1 MKLDRFICKSYRG
14 HEDSLK
20 FSWSSPSNI
29 ALVKYWGKNKDQTPK
44 NSSISFTLSNCNT
57 KTSVVFSKIEKK
69 LDAVHFTISYDG
81 KMQNDFR
88 PKIEKYFASI
98 IQYCPYLLHFNLE
111 INTKN
116 TFPHSSGI
124 ASSASGMSALS
135 LCIMSLEK
143 EITKEDLSA
152 NFFFLKASFL
162 SRIGSGSACRSVYGG
177 FNIWGKHEDFEQS
190 SDLFSVQLNQ
200 SISTEFENFQDTILL
215 VDENKKDVS
224 SSAGHSLMD
233 NHPFSMDRYMIANKN
248 TSALKIILE
257 KGDLFAFCELVEKE
271 AMMLHSLMMTS
282 SPSYVLMKPE
292 TLEIIDKI
300 KSFRN
305 RNKVPVCFT
314 LDAGAN
320 VHVLYPEKDSKSV
333 LDFIN
338 SKLSKYCFQGKFIKD
353 HLGKGPEKI

>member
-1 MKLDRFICKSYRG
+1 MD
-14 HEDSLK
+14 
-20 FSWSSPSNI
+20 
-29 ALVKYWGKNKDQTPK
+29 
-44 NSSISFTLSNCNT
+44 
-57 KTSVVFSKIEKK
+57 VVN
-69 LDAVHFTISYDG
+69 FTISYDG
-81 KMQNDFR
+81 KTQNDFR

-98 IQYCPYLLHFNLE
+98 IQYCPYLLHYYLE

-135 LCIMSLEK
+135 LCIMGLEK
-143 EITKEDLSA
+143 EITKEDFSA

-177 FNIWGKHEDFEQS
+177 FNIWGKHKDFEQS
-190 SDLFSVQLNQ
+190 SDLFSLQLNQ

-215 VDENKKDVS
+215 VDENQKDVS

-233 NHPFSMDRYMIANKN
+233 NHPFSVDRYMIANKN

-292 TLEIIDKI
+292 TLEIIDEI

-305 RNKVPVCFT
+305 INKVPVCFT

-320 VHVLYPEKDSKSV
+320 VHVLYPEKYSKSV
-333 LDFIN
+333 LGFIN
-338 SKLSKYCFQGKFIKD
+338 SKLSKYCFQGKFIID
-353 HLGKGPEKI
+353 HIGKGPEKI

>member
-190 SDLFSVQLNQ
+190 SDLFSLQLNQ

-305 RNKVPVCFT
+305 RNKAPVCFT

>member
-143 EITKEDLSA
+143 EITKDDLSA

>member
-1 MKLDRFICKSYRG
+1 MELNRFVCKNYRDLD
-14 HEDSLK
+14 DLLK

-44 NSSISFTLSNCNT
+44 NSSISFTLSSCKT
-57 KTSVVFSKIEKK
+57 KTSIIFSKIEKK
-69 LDAVHFTISYDG
+69 LDVVNFTISYDG
-81 KMQNDFR
+81 KRQNDFR

-98 IQYCPYLLHFNLE
+98 IKYCPYLLYCNLE

-143 EITKEDLSA
+143 EITKEDFSG

-177 FNIWGKHEDFEQS
+177 FNIWGKHKDFEQS
-190 SDLFSVQLNQ
+190 SDLFSLQLNQ

-215 VDENKKDVS
+215 VDENQKDVS

-233 NHPFSMDRYMIANKN
+233 NHPFSVDRYMIANKN

-257 KGDLFAFCELVEKE
+257 KGNLFAFCELVEKE

-292 TLEIIDKI
+292 TLKIIDEI

-305 RNKVPVCFT
+305 MNKVPVCFS

>member
-1 MKLDRFICKSYRG
+1 MELDRFVCKNYRDLD
-14 HEDSLK
+14 DSLK

-44 NSSISFTLSNCNT
+44 NSSISFTLSSCKT
-57 KTSVVFSKIEKK
+57 KTSIIFSKIEKK
-69 LDAVHFTISYDG
+69 LDVVNFTISYDG
-81 KMQNDFR
+81 KRQNDFR

-98 IQYCPYLLHFNLE
+98 IKYCPYLLYCNLE

-143 EITKEDLSA
+143 EITKEDFSG

-177 FNIWGKHEDFEQS
+177 FNIWGKHKDFEQS
-190 SDLFSVQLNQ
+190 SDLFSLQLNQ

-215 VDENKKDVS
+215 VDENQKDVS

-233 NHPFSMDRYMIANKN
+233 NHPFSVDRYMIANKN

-257 KGDLFAFCELVEKE
+257 KGNLFAFCELVEKE

-292 TLEIIDKI
+292 TLKIIDEI

-305 RNKVPVCFT
+305 MNKVPVCFT

>member
-1 MKLDRFICKSYRG
+1 MKLDRFICKGYRS

-135 LCIMSLEK
+135 LCVMSLEK
-143 EITKEDLSA
+143 EITKDDLSA

-177 FNIWGKHEDFEQS
+177 FNIWGKHKDFEQS

-215 VDENKKDVS
+215 VDENQKDVS

>member
-1 MKLDRFICKSYRG
+1 MELDRFVCKSYRNND
-14 HEDSLK
+14 DSIK

-44 NSSISFTLSNCNT
+44 NSSISFTLSSCKT
-57 KTSVVFSKIEKK
+57 KTSIIFSKIEKK
-69 LDAVHFTISYDG
+69 LDVVNFTISYDG
-81 KMQNDFR
+81 KTQNDFR

-98 IQYCPYLLHFNLE
+98 IQYCPYLLHYHLE

-143 EITKEDLSA
+143 EITKEDFSG

-177 FNIWGKHEDFEQS
+177 FNIWGKHKDFEQS
-190 SDLFSVQLNQ
+190 SDLFSLQLNQ

-215 VDENKKDVS
+215 VDENQKDVS

-233 NHPFSMDRYMIANKN
+233 NHPFSVDRYMIANKN

-292 TLEIIDKI
+292 TLEIIDEI

-305 RNKVPVCFT
+305 INKVPVCFT

-320 VHVLYPEKDSKSV
+320 VHVLYPEKYSKSV
-333 LDFIN
+333 LGFIS
-338 SKLSKYCFQGKFIKD
+338 SKLSKYCFQGKFIID
-353 HLGKGPEKI
+353 HIGKGPEKI

>member
-1 MKLDRFICKSYRG
+1 MELDRFVCKSYRNND
-14 HEDSLK
+14 DSIK

-44 NSSISFTLSNCNT
+44 NSSISFTLSSCKT
-57 KTSVVFSKIEKK
+57 KTSIIFSKIEKK
-69 LDAVHFTISYDG
+69 LDVVNFTISYDG
-81 KMQNDFR
+81 KTQNDFR

-98 IQYCPYLLHFNLE
+98 IQYCPYLLHYHLE

-143 EITKEDLSA
+143 EITKEDFSA

-190 SDLFSVQLNQ
+190 SDLFSLQLNQ

-215 VDENKKDVS
+215 VDENQKDVS

-233 NHPFSMDRYMIANKN
+233 NHPFSVDRYIIANKN

-292 TLEIIDKI
+292 TLEIIDEI

-305 RNKVPVCFT
+305 INKVPVCFT

-320 VHVLYPEKDSKSV
+320 VHVLYPEKYSKSV
-333 LDFIN
+333 LGFIN
-338 SKLSKYCFQGKFIKD
+338 SKLSKYCFQGKFIID
-353 HLGKGPEKI
+353 HIGKGPEKI

>member
-1 MKLDRFICKSYRG
+1 MELEGFVSKSYRD
-14 HEDSLK
+14 HDDPLK

-29 ALVKYWGKNKDQTPK
+29 ALIKYWGKNMDQTPR
-44 NSSISFTLSNCNT
+44 NSSISFTLSSCNT
-57 KTSVVFSKIEKK
+57 KTSIVFSKIEKQI
-69 LDAVHFTISYDG
+69 DAVNFTISYDG
-81 KMQNDFR
+81 NIKNDFR

-98 IQYCPYLLHFNLE
+98 IKYCPYLLNYNLE

-135 LCIMSLEK
+135 LCIMSFEK
-143 EITKEDLSA
+143 EISEKQFSTD
-152 NFFFLKASFL
+152 FFFLKASFL
-162 SRIGSGSACRSVYGG
+162 SRIGSGSACRSIYGG
-177 FNIWGKHEDFEQS
+177 FNIWGKHKDFEQS
-190 SDLFSVQLNQ
+190 SDLYSLPINQ
-200 SISTEFENFQDTILL
+200 SIAQEFQKFQDTILI
-215 VDENKKDVS
+215 VDENQKDVS

-233 NHPFSMDRYMIANKN
+233 NHPFSMNRYEIAYKN

-282 SPSYVLMKPE
+282 HPSYILMKPE
-292 TLEIIDKI
+292 TLEIIDEI

-305 RNKVPVCFT
+305 VNKVPVCFT

-320 VHVLYPEKDSKSV
+320 VHVLYPEKYSKSV
-333 LDFIN
+333 LEFII
-338 SKLSKYCFQGKFIKD
+338 SKLSKYCFQGKFITD
-353 HLGKGPEKI
+353 HAGKGPKKI

>member
-1 MKLDRFICKSYRG
+1 MELDRFVCKNYRDLD
-14 HEDSLK
+14 DSLK

-44 NSSISFTLSNCNT
+44 NSSISFTLSSCKT
-57 KTSVVFSKIEKK
+57 KTSIIFSKIEKK
-69 LDAVHFTISYDG
+69 LDTVDFTISYDG
-81 KMQNDFR
+81 DIKNDFR

-98 IQYCPYLLHFNLE
+98 IQYCPYLLYFNLE

-143 EITKEDLSA
+143 EITKEEFSSD
-152 NFFFLKASFL
+152 FFFLKASFL
-162 SRIGSGSACRSVYGG
+162 SRIGSGSACRSVFGG
-177 FNIWGKHEDFEQS
+177 FNIWGEHKDFEQS
-190 SDLFSVQLNQ
+190 SDLFSLQLNQ

-215 VDENKKDVS
+215 VDENQKDVS

-233 NHPFSMDRYMIANKN
+233 NHPFSVDRYMIANKN

-292 TLEIIDKI
+292 TLEIIDEI

-305 RNKVPVCFT
+305 MNKVPVCFT

-320 VHVLYPEKDSKSV
+320 VHVLYAEKYSKSV
-333 LDFIN
+333 LEFIN
-338 SKLSKYCFQGKFIKD
+338 SKLSKYCFQGKFIMD
-353 HLGKGPEKI
+353 HIGNGPEKI

>member
-1 MKLDRFICKSYRG
+1 MKLDRFICKGYRS

-177 FNIWGKHEDFEQS
+177 FNIWGKHKDFEQS

-215 VDENKKDVS
+215 VDENQKDVS

-338 SKLSKYCFQGKFIKD
+338 SKLSEYCFQGKFIKD

>member
-1 MKLDRFICKSYRG
+1 MELDRFVCKSYRN
-14 HEDSLK
+14 HDDSIK

-44 NSSISFTLSNCNT
+44 NSSISFTLSSCKT
-57 KTSVVFSKIEKK
+57 KTSIIFSKIEKK
-69 LDAVHFTISYDG
+69 LDVVNFTISYDG
-81 KMQNDFR
+81 KTQNDFR

-98 IQYCPYLLHFNLE
+98 IQYCPYLLHYHLE

-143 EITKEDLSA
+143 EITKEDFSA

-177 FNIWGKHEDFEQS
+177 FNIWGKHKDFEQS
-190 SDLFSVQLNQ
+190 SDLFSLQLNQ

-215 VDENKKDVS
+215 VDENQKDVS

-233 NHPFSMDRYMIANKN
+233 NHPFSVDRYMIANKN

-292 TLEIIDKI
+292 TLEIIDEI

-305 RNKVPVCFT
+305 INKVPVCFT

-320 VHVLYPEKDSKSV
+320 VHVLYPEKYSKSV
-333 LDFIN
+333 LGFIN
-338 SKLSKYCFQGKFIKD
+338 SKLSKYCFQGKFIID
-353 HLGKGPEKI
+353 HIGKGPEKI

>member
-1 MKLDRFICKSYRG
+1 MELNRFVCKNYRN
-14 HEDSLK
+14 HDDLLK

-44 NSSISFTLSNCNT
+44 NSSISFTLSSCKT
-57 KTSVVFSKIEKK
+57 KTSVIFSKIEKK
-69 LDAVHFTISYDG
+69 LDVVNFTISYDG
-81 KMQNDFR
+81 KTQNDFR

-98 IQYCPYLLHFNLE
+98 IQYCPYLLHYHLE
-111 INTKN
+111 INTRN

-143 EITKEDLSA
+143 EITKEDFSA

-177 FNIWGKHEDFEQS
+177 FNIWGKHKDFEQS
-190 SDLFSVQLNQ
+190 SDLFSLQLNQ

-215 VDENKKDVS
+215 VDENQKDVS

-233 NHPFSMDRYMIANKN
+233 NHPFSVDRYMIANKN
-248 TSALKIILE
+248 TSALRIILE

-292 TLEIIDKI
+292 TLEIMNEI
-300 KSFRN
+300 KAFRKKN
-305 RNKVPVCFT
+305 NVPVCFT

-333 LDFIN
+333 TDLIN
-338 SKLSKYCFQGKFIKD
+338 EKLSKYCFQGKFITD
-353 HLGKGPEKI
+353 HIGKGPEKI

>member
-1 MKLDRFICKSYRG
+1 MELDRFVCKNYR
-14 HEDSLK
+14 DLDDLLK

-44 NSSISFTLSNCNT
+44 NSSISFTLSSCKT
-57 KTSVVFSKIEKK
+57 KTSIIFSKIEKK
-69 LDAVHFTISYDG
+69 LDVVNFTISYDG
-81 KMQNDFR
+81 KTQNDFR

-98 IQYCPYLLHFNLE
+98 IKYCPYLLYCNLE

-143 EITKEDLSA
+143 EITKEDFSA

-177 FNIWGKHEDFEQS
+177 FNIWGKHKDFEQS
-190 SDLFSVQLNQ
+190 SDLFSLQLNQ

-215 VDENKKDVS
+215 VDETQKDVS

-292 TLEIIDKI
+292 TLEIIDEI

-305 RNKVPVCFT
+305 MNKVPVCFT

-320 VHVLYPEKDSKSV
+320 VHVLYPEKDSKSI

>member
-143 EITKEDLSA
+143 EITKDDLSA

-190 SDLFSVQLNQ
+190 SDLFSLQLNQ

>member
-1 MKLDRFICKSYRG
+1 MELDRFVCKNYRD
-14 HEDSLK
+14 HDDSLK

-44 NSSISFTLSNCNT
+44 NSSISFTLSSCKT
-57 KTSVVFSKIEKK
+57 KTSIEFSKIEKK
-69 LDAVHFTISYDG
+69 LDAVDFTISYEG
-81 KMQNDFR
+81 KIKNDFR
-88 PKIEKYFASI
+88 PKIEKHFASI
-98 IQYCPYLLHFNLE
+98 IQYCPYLLHYHLE

-116 TFPHSSGI
+116 SFPHSSGI

-143 EITKEDLSA
+143 EITKEEFSSD
-152 NFFFLKASFL
+152 FFFLKASFL

-177 FNIWGKHEDFEQS
+177 FNIWGKHKDFEQS
-190 SDLFSVQLNQ
+190 SDLFSLQLNQ

-215 VDENKKDVS
+215 VDENQKDVS

-233 NHPFSMDRYMIANKN
+233 NHPFSVDRYMIANKN

-257 KGDLFAFCELVEKE
+257 KGNLFAFCELVEKE

-292 TLEIIDKI
+292 TLKIIDEI

-305 RNKVPVCFT
+305 MNKVPVCFT

>member
-1 MKLDRFICKSYRG
+1 MELDRFVCKNYR
-14 HEDSLK
+14 DLDDLLK

-44 NSSISFTLSNCNT
+44 NSSISFTLSSCKT
-57 KTSVVFSKIEKK
+57 KTSIIFSKIEKK
-69 LDAVHFTISYDG
+69 LDVVNFTISYDG
-81 KMQNDFR
+81 KTQNDFR

-98 IQYCPYLLHFNLE
+98 IQYCPYLLYCNLE

-143 EITKEDLSA
+143 EITKEDFSA

-177 FNIWGKHEDFEQS
+177 FNICGKHKDFEQS
-190 SDLFSVQLNQ
+190 SDLFSLQLNQ

-215 VDENKKDVS
+215 VDETQKDVS

-233 NHPFSMDRYMIANKN
+233 NHPFSVDRYMIANKN

-292 TLEIIDKI
+292 TLEIIDEI

-305 RNKVPVCFT
+305 MNKVPVCFT

-320 VHVLYPEKDSKSV
+320 VHVLYPEKDSKSI

>member
-1 MKLDRFICKSYRG
+1 MELDRFVCKNYR
-14 HEDSLK
+14 DLDDLLK

-44 NSSISFTLSNCNT
+44 NSSISFTLSSCKT
-57 KTSVVFSKIEKK
+57 KTSIIFSKIEKK
-69 LDAVHFTISYDG
+69 LDVVNFTISYDG
-81 KMQNDFR
+81 KTQNDFR

-98 IQYCPYLLHFNLE
+98 IQYCPYLLYCNLE

-143 EITKEDLSA
+143 EITKEDFSA

-177 FNIWGKHEDFEQS
+177 FNIWGKHKDFEQS
-190 SDLFSVQLNQ
+190 SDLFSLQLNQ

-215 VDENKKDVS
+215 VDETQKDVS

-233 NHPFSMDRYMIANKN
+233 NHPFSVDRYMIANKN

-292 TLEIIDKI
+292 TLEIIDEI

-305 RNKVPVCFT
+305 MNKVPVCFT

-320 VHVLYPEKDSKSV
+320 VHVLYPEKDSKSI

>member
-1 MKLDRFICKSYRG
+1 MELDRFVCKNYR
-14 HEDSLK
+14 DLDDLLK

-44 NSSISFTLSNCNT
+44 NSSISFTLSSCKT
-57 KTSVVFSKIEKK
+57 KTSIIFSKIEKK
-69 LDAVHFTISYDG
+69 LDVVNFTISYDG
-81 KMQNDFR
+81 KTQNDFR

-98 IQYCPYLLHFNLE
+98 IQYCPYLLYCNLE

-190 SDLFSVQLNQ
+190 SDLFSLQLNQ

-215 VDENKKDVS
+215 VDETQKDVS

-257 KGDLFAFCELVEKE
+257 KGDLFTFCELVEKE

-292 TLEIIDKI
+292 TLEIIDEI

-305 RNKVPVCFT
+305 MNKVPVCFT

-320 VHVLYPEKDSKSV
+320 VHVLYPEKYSKSV
-333 LDFIN
+333 LEFIN
-338 SKLSKYCFQGKFIKD
+338 SKLSKYCFQGKFIID
-353 HLGKGPEKI
+353 HIGKGPEKI

>member
-1 MKLDRFICKSYRG
+1 MELNRFVCKNYRDLD
-14 HEDSLK
+14 DLLK

-44 NSSISFTLSNCNT
+44 NSSISFTLSSCKT
-57 KTSVVFSKIEKK
+57 KTSIIFSKIEKK
-69 LDAVHFTISYDG
+69 LDVVNFTISYDG
-81 KMQNDFR
+81 KRQNDFR

-98 IQYCPYLLHFNLE
+98 IKYCPYLLYCNLE

-143 EITKEDLSA
+143 EITKEDFSG

-177 FNIWGKHEDFEQS
+177 FNIWGKHKDFEQS
-190 SDLFSVQLNQ
+190 SDLFSLQLNQ

-215 VDENKKDVS
+215 VDENQKDVS

-233 NHPFSMDRYMIANKN
+233 NHPFSVDRYMIANKN

-257 KGDLFAFCELVEKE
+257 KGNLFAFCELVEKE

-292 TLEIIDKI
+292 TLKIIYEI

-305 RNKVPVCFT
+305 MNKVPVCFT

-338 SKLSKYCFQGKFIKD
+338 SKLYKYCFQGKFIKD

>member
-1 MKLDRFICKSYRG
+1 MELDRFVCKNYR
-14 HEDSLK
+14 DLDDLLK

-44 NSSISFTLSNCNT
+44 NSSISFTLSSCKT
-57 KTSVVFSKIEKK
+57 KTSIIFSKIEKK
-69 LDAVHFTISYDG
+69 LDVVNFTISYDG
-81 KMQNDFR
+81 KTQNDFR

-98 IQYCPYLLHFNLE
+98 IKYCPYLLYCNLE

-143 EITKEDLSA
+143 EITKEDFSA

-177 FNIWGKHEDFEQS
+177 FNIWGKHKDFEQS
-190 SDLFSVQLNQ
+190 SDLFSLQLNQ

-215 VDENKKDVS
+215 VDETQKDVS

-233 NHPFSMDRYMIANKN
+233 NHPFSVDRYMIANKN

-257 KGDLFAFCELVEKE
+257 TGDLFAFCELVEKE

-292 TLEIIDKI
+292 TLEIIDEI

-305 RNKVPVCFT
+305 MNKVPVCFT

-320 VHVLYPEKDSKSV
+320 VHVLYPEKDSKSI

>member
-1 MKLDRFICKSYRG
+1 MELDRFVCKNYRDLD
-14 HEDSLK
+14 DSLK

-57 KTSVVFSKIEKK
+57 KTSIVFSKIEKK
-69 LDAVHFTISYDG
+69 LDTVHFTISYNG

-88 PKIEKYFASI
+88 PKIEKYFTSI

-190 SDLFSVQLNQ
+190 SDLFSLQLNQ

-215 VDENKKDVS
+215 VDETQKDVS

-233 NHPFSMDRYMIANKN
+233 NHPFSVDRYMIANKN

-257 KGDLFAFCELVEKE
+257 KGDLFTFCELVEKE

-292 TLEIIDKI
+292 TLEIIDEI

-305 RNKVPVCFT
+305 MNKVPVCFT

-320 VHVLYPEKDSKSV
+320 VHVLYPEKYSKSV
-333 LDFIN
+333 LEFIN
-338 SKLSKYCFQGKFIKD
+338 SKLSKYCFQGKFIID
-353 HLGKGPEKI
+353 HIGKGPEKI

>member
-1 MKLDRFICKSYRG
+1 MELNRFVCKNYRDLD
-14 HEDSLK
+14 DLLK

-44 NSSISFTLSNCNT
+44 NSSISFTLSSCKT
-57 KTSVVFSKIEKK
+57 KTSIIFSKIEKK
-69 LDAVHFTISYDG
+69 LDVVNFTISYDG
-81 KMQNDFR
+81 KTQNDFR

-98 IQYCPYLLHFNLE
+98 IKYCPYLLYYNLE

-143 EITKEDLSA
+143 EITKEDFSS

-177 FNIWGKHEDFEQS
+177 FNIWGKHKDFEQS
-190 SDLFSVQLNQ
+190 SDLFSLQLNQ

-215 VDENKKDVS
+215 VDENQKDVS

-233 NHPFSMDRYMIANKN
+233 NHPFSVDRYMIANKN

-292 TLEIIDKI
+292 TLEIIDEI

-305 RNKVPVCFT
+305 MNKVPVCFT

-333 LDFIN
+333 LEFIN

>member
-1 MKLDRFICKSYRG
+1 MELDKFVCKSYRN
-14 HEDSLK
+14 HDNSLK

-44 NSSISFTLSNCNT
+44 NSSISFTLSNCKT
-57 KTSVVFSKIEKK
+57 KTSIMFSKIEKK
-69 LDAVHFTISYDG
+69 SDAVDFTISYDG
-81 KMQNDFR
+81 NIKNDFR

-98 IQYCPYLLHFNLE
+98 IKYCPYLLHYNLE

-135 LCIMSLEK
+135 LCLMSFEK
-143 EITKEDLSA
+143 EISEEEFSSD
-152 NFFFLKASFL
+152 FFFLKASFL
-162 SRIGSGSACRSVYGG
+162 SRIGSGSACRSIYGG
-177 FNIWGKHEDFEQS
+177 FNIWGKHKDFAQS
-190 SDLFSVQLNQ
+190 SDLFSFQINQ
-200 SISTEFENFQDTILL
+200 FISTEFQNFQDTILL
-215 VDENKKDVS
+215 VDENQKDVS

-233 NHPFSMDRYMIANKN
+233 NHPFSMDRYVIANKN

-282 SPSYVLMKPE
+282 SPSYVLMKPQ
-292 TLEIIDKI
+292 TLEIMNEI
-300 KSFRN
+300 KAFRN
-305 RNKVPVCFT
+305 MNKVPVCFT

-333 LDFIN
+333 TDFIN
-338 SKLSKYCFQGKFIKD
+338 SKLSKYCFQAKFIMD
-353 HLGKGPEKI
+353 HVGKGPEIN

>member
-1 MKLDRFICKSYRG
+1 M
-14 HEDSLK
+14 
-20 FSWSSPSNI
+20 
-29 ALVKYWGKNKDQTPK
+29 
-44 NSSISFTLSNCNT
+44 
-57 KTSVVFSKIEKK
+57 
-69 LDAVHFTISYDG
+69 
-81 KMQNDFR
+81 
-88 PKIEKYFASI
+88 
-98 IQYCPYLLHFNLE
+98 
-111 INTKN
+111 
-116 TFPHSSGI
+116 
-124 ASSASGMSALS
+124 
-135 LCIMSLEK
+135 
-143 EITKEDLSA
+143 
-152 NFFFLKASFL
+152 
-162 SRIGSGSACRSVYGG
+162 
-177 FNIWGKHEDFEQS
+177 
-190 SDLFSVQLNQ
+190 NQ
-200 SISTEFENFQDTILL
+200 SISTEFEDFQDTILL

-233 NHPFSMDRYMIANKN
+233 NHPFSVDRYMIANKN

>member
-1 MKLDRFICKSYRG
+1 MKLDKFICKSYRG
-14 HEDSLK
+14 HKGSLK

-69 LDAVHFTISYDG
+69 LDTVLFTISYDG
-81 KMQNDFR
+81 KIQNDFR

-177 FNIWGKHEDFEQS
+177 FNIWGKHKDFEQS

-248 TSALKIILE
+248 TSDLKIILE

-320 VHVLYPEKDSKSV
+320 VHVLYPEKYSKSV
-333 LDFIN
+333 LGFIN

>member
-1 MKLDRFICKSYRG
+1 MELDRFVCKSYRN
-14 HEDSLK
+14 HDDSIK

-44 NSSISFTLSNCNT
+44 NSSISFTLSSCKT
-57 KTSVVFSKIEKK
+57 KTSIIFSKIEKK
-69 LDAVHFTISYDG
+69 LDVVNFTISYDG
-81 KMQNDFR
+81 KRQNDFR

-98 IQYCPYLLHFNLE
+98 IKYCPYLLYCNLE

-143 EITKEDLSA
+143 EITKEDFSA

-177 FNIWGKHEDFEQS
+177 FNIWGKHKDFEQS
-190 SDLFSVQLNQ
+190 SDLFSLQLNQ

-215 VDENKKDVS
+215 VDENQKDVS

-233 NHPFSMDRYMIANKN
+233 NHPFSVDRYMIANKN

-292 TLEIIDKI
+292 TLEIIDEI

-305 RNKVPVCFT
+305 INKVPVCFT

-320 VHVLYPEKDSKSV
+320 VHVLYPEKYSKSV
-333 LDFIN
+333 LGFIN
-338 SKLSKYCFQGKFIKD
+338 SKLSKYCFQGKFIID
-353 HLGKGPEKI
+353 HIGKGPEKI

>member
-1 MKLDRFICKSYRG
+1 MELNRFVCKNYRDLD
-14 HEDSLK
+14 DLLK

-44 NSSISFTLSNCNT
+44 NSSISFTLSSCKT
-57 KTSVVFSKIEKK
+57 KTSIIFSKIEKK
-69 LDAVHFTISYDG
+69 LDVVNFTISYDG
-81 KMQNDFR
+81 KRQNDFR

-98 IQYCPYLLHFNLE
+98 IKYCPYLLYCNLE

-143 EITKEDLSA
+143 EITKEDFSG

-177 FNIWGKHEDFEQS
+177 FNIWGKHKDFEQS
-190 SDLFSVQLNQ
+190 SDLFSLQLNQ

-215 VDENKKDVS
+215 VDENQKDVS

-233 NHPFSMDRYMIANKN
+233 NHPFSVDRYMIANKN

-257 KGDLFAFCELVEKE
+257 KGNLFAFCELVEKE

-292 TLEIIDKI
+292 TLKIIDEI

-305 RNKVPVCFT
+305 MNKVPVCFT